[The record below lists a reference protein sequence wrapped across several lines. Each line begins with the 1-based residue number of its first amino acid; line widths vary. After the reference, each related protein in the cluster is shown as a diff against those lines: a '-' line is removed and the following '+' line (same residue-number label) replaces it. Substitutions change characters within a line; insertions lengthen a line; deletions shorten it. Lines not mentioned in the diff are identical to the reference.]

1 MKKLIVL
8 LSFFILISFN
18 SKAEVID
25 IFNKYE
31 LIEELVKPNQLT
43 IIVFHMH
50 CSGPSK
56 RQLIINNAIDQI
68 VSKENKVCFA
78 NCEADMV
85 DDLAQEYCVTYYPTM
100 IFYKGGNLIYRH
112 SGVIEAGLLMNL
124 IIEAL
129 LLK

>member
-18 SKAEVID
+18 SKAEVIE
-25 IFNKYE
+25 IFNKYG
-31 LIEELVKPNQLT
+31 LIEELDKPNQLT
-43 IIVFHMH
+43 IIVFYMH

-56 RQLIINNAIDQI
+56 RQLIINNSIDQI
-68 VSKENKVCFA
+68 VSKENNVCFA
-78 NCEADMV
+78 NCDADMV

-100 IFYKGGNLIYRH
+100 IFYKGGVLIYRH
-112 SGVIEAGLLMNL
+112 SGIIEEGLLMNL